1 MEKNN
6 KIQIIFLGK
15 KGKTNILQTVGIIS
29 KSNRKIVEIEANQ
42 YI

>member
-6 KIQIIFLGK
+6 KIQIIFLGE